1 MIKQLTDPN
10 NLAADALNQ
19 LYNVILIVCSQIFKV
34 NLKGPEEFAVI
45 IEELGLK
52 SRAADMQKAFANSY
66 LKRVEQMANVY
77 DDEQLSMT
85 QTYSKKFPLN
95 LALQDDNLA
104 VTNSRIVDIE
114 WKILYQLASKNLNK
128 LFAPRFQI
136 TLVVLSSGDFVQ
148 GGPVD

>member
-1 MIKQLTDPN
+1 M
-10 NLAADALNQ
+10 
-19 LYNVILIVCSQIFKV
+19 
-34 NLKGPEEFAVI
+34 I

-66 LKRVEQMANVY
+66 LKRVEQMANFY

-85 QTYSKKFPLN
+85 QTYSKKSPLN
-95 LALQDDNLA
+95 LALQADNLA

-148 GGPVD
+148 GGPVE

>member
-148 GGPVD
+148 GGPVE

>member
-1 MIKQLTDPN
+1 M
-10 NLAADALNQ
+10 
-19 LYNVILIVCSQIFKV
+19 ILIVCSQIFKV

-66 LKRVEQMANVY
+66 LKRVEQMANFY

-85 QTYSKKFPLN
+85 QTYSKKSPLN
-95 LALQDDNLA
+95 LALQADNLA

-128 LFAPRFQI
+128 HHPTLKSPRA
-136 TLVVLSSGDFVQ
+136 G
-148 GGPVD
+148 

>member
-10 NLAADALNQ
+10 NQTADALNQ

-77 DDEQLSMT
+77 DDEQQSMT
-85 QTYSKKFPLN
+85 
-95 LALQDDNLA
+95 
-104 VTNSRIVDIE
+104 
-114 WKILYQLASKNLNK
+114 
-128 LFAPRFQI
+128 
-136 TLVVLSSGDFVQ
+136 
-148 GGPVD
+148 

>member
-10 NLAADALNQ
+10 NLAADALDQ

-148 GGPVD
+148 GGPVE

>member
-10 NLAADALNQ
+10 NQAADALNQ

-128 LFAPRFQI
+128 HHPTLKSPRA
-136 TLVVLSSGDFVQ
+136 G
-148 GGPVD
+148 

>member
-10 NLAADALNQ
+10 NQAADALNQ

-52 SRAADMQKAFANSY
+52 SREADMQKAFANSY
-66 LKRVEQMANVY
+66 LKRVEQMANFY

-85 QTYSKKFPLN
+85 QTYSKKSPLN
-95 LALQDDNLA
+95 LALQADNLA

-148 GGPVD
+148 GGPVE